1 MKKTFL
7 FIALAACF
15 ISCDKYLTKSESQ
28 SNRLNEAY
36 FTVKAMYQ
44 EMVRGERDY
53 KDHEPQYVSVAASL
67 DTLYAEDKK
76 RNSASALCR
85 QDELLIKGWAMRQG
99 YHKGKGTLTAKEAN
113 IERQIMDGYFKSRID
128 SENAIK

>member
-1 MKKTFL
+1 MLLKPKIKINKKVF
-7 FIALAACF
+7 
-15 ISCDKYLTKSESQ
+15 
-28 SNRLNEAY
+28 
-36 FTVKAMYQ
+36 
-44 EMVRGERDY
+44 
-53 KDHEPQYVSVAASL
+53 ASDIL